1 MLKNLFRFAN
11 EDNGNIAVDWVVL
24 VAGAVSLG
32 MAVTLTA
39 THEAKATTPQT
50 VAPVI
55 VVAGAY

>member
-1 MLKNLFRFAN
+1 MLKKLFRFSK

-39 THEAKATTPQT
+39 THEAKAATPQT

-55 VVAGAY
+55 IVAGAD

>member
-1 MLKNLFRFAN
+1 MLKKLFRFSR

-39 THEAKATTPQT
+39 THEAKAATPQT

-55 VVAGAY
+55 IVAGAD

>member
-1 MLKNLFRFAN
+1 MLKKLFRFAN

-39 THEAKATTPQT
+39 THEAKAATPQT
-50 VAPVI
+50 FAPVI
-55 VVAGAY
+55 IVATAY

>member
-1 MLKNLFRFAN
+1 MLKKLFRFAN

-39 THEAKATTPQT
+39 THEAKAATPQI

-55 VVAGAY
+55 IVAGAY